1 MTPSARSAA
10 GASAQAAASPR
21 AASATLQGA
30 APRAAGAGRRFTSSP
45 VVSSGFT
52 ADLEGTTADA
62 LLRSAFEQSPHGMS
76 VSALDGRWLR
86 INVAYCRMLG
96 YRSADLLGGSY
107 SDVTHPDD
115 ADGDTRFIADAIAG
129 RRDSME
135 REKRYVRKDGSIL
148 WARTR
153 VEVIR
158 DAHRS
163 PMYFV
168 SHVQDLS
175 AHRATLDLL
184 HDSERTLRSVIDN
197 TPAMISVKGRDHRY
211 RLVNREF
218 VDVFAVDGAQII
230 GRSDIAV
237 LPRSMIAAERAKDLL
252 VLDSGKSMQEEQ
264 TITRGDQKRVL
275 SITRFALRDEEGKVD
290 AVCAAAT
297 DITDRRLEEHV
308 KRERLQCSELIHS
321 AIAKERFVLHGQ
333 PIVSLKSGQPITT
346 ELLIRMRQLHG
357 GSELIAPAAFL
368 PAAERFD
375 LIQPIDQWVVDRA
388 IEFAAAGHNV
398 SVNLSAQTISNPE
411 QVDRIRAAI
420 ISSGVR
426 AENLIFEITETAV
439 ADNLDAAHAFAT
451 GIRELGCAIALDDFG
466 VGHGTFT
473 YLRHLRVDYLKIDRQ
488 FVRDLLSDEEDRQV
502 VDAII
507 GVAHQFNVETIA
519 EGVEDQ
525 ATLEELRRIGVDHAQ
540 GYWTGRPAF
549 LPRAWNAGPSS
560 IHQSRLTCRYLR

>member
-1 MTPSARSAA
+1 MTPSGRSGEDESPQADTPFPPNPQRGRLP
-10 GASAQAAASPR
+10 GAR
-21 AASATLQGA
+21 AA
-30 APRAAGAGRRFTSSP
+30 RAGRRFRSSP
-45 VVSSGFT
+45 IASPEF
-52 ADLEGTTADA
+52 APDLEGTTADA
-62 LLRSAFEQSPHGMS
+62 LLHAAFEQSPHGMS
-76 VSALDGRWLR
+76 VAALDGRWLR

-96 YRSADLLGGSY
+96 YQSAELLGTFY
-107 SDVTHPDD
+107 RDVTHPDD
-115 ADGDTRFIADAIAG
+115 ADRDTRFVTDALAG

-148 WARTR
+148 WGRTR

-158 DAHRS
+158 DAHRL

-218 VDVFAVDGAQII
+218 EDVFGLDGAQIV
-230 GRSDIAV
+230 GRTDAAV
-237 LPRSMIAAERAKDLL
+237 LPPSAIADEHAKDLL
-252 VLDSGKSMQEEQ
+252 VLDSGRSTQEEQ
-264 TITRGDQKRVL
+264 TITRDDEERVL
-275 SITRFALRDEEGKVD
+275 LITRFPLRDEDGKVD
-290 AVCAAAT
+290 AVCAAST
-297 DITDRRLEEHV
+297 DITDRRLEAHV
-308 KRERLQCSELIHS
+308 KRERAQCSELIDS
-321 AIAKERFVLHGQ
+321 ALNQKRFVLHGQ
-333 PIVSLKSGQPITT
+333 PIISLKSMQPITT
-346 ELLIRMRQLHG
+346 ELLIRMRQSHG

-368 PAAERFD
+368 PAAERFG

-388 IEFAAAGHNV
+388 IEFAAAGHDV

-411 QVDRIRAAI
+411 QVDRIRTAI
-420 ISSGVR
+420 TAGGVR
-426 AENLIFEITETAV
+426 GEKLIFEITETAL

-451 GIRELGCAIALDDFG
+451 TIRNLGCGVALDDFG

-473 YLRHLRVDYLKIDRQ
+473 YLRHLPVDYLKIDRQ

-507 GVAHQFNVETIA
+507 GVAQQFNVETIA

-525 ATLEELRRIGVDHAQ
+525 ATLEELCKIGVDHVQ
-540 GYWTGRPAF
+540 GHWTGQSAR
-549 LPRAWNAGPSS
+549 LPHAWN
-560 IHQSRLTCRYLR
+560 